1 MAEEPAALDSKLVGA
16 HIFMR
21 WETYGWQLGKITAVI
36 TKDTPRL
43 FKSQLSLPVG
53 RRHEGPGQA
62 WR

>member
-43 FKSQLSLPVG
+43 FKSFNYRCLWADG
-53 RRHEGPGQA
+53 TKYDANR
-62 WR
+62 